1 MQTSSRLQIDLW
13 RFISEALLLRSRIPD
28 KGKDKMVLKLEV
40 SRKSSDSAGR
50 YYLNMLLK
58 EVQYTHSSF
67 LHRWRDGIREKVA
80 LTSLL
85 I

>member
-1 MQTSSRLQIDLW
+1 
-13 RFISEALLLRSRIPD
+13 
-28 KGKDKMVLKLEV
+28 MVLKLEV